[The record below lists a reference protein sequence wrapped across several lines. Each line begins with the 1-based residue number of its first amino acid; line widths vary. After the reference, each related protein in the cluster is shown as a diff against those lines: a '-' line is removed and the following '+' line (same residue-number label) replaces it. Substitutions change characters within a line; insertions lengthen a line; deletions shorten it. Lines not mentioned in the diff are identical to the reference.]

1 MTNRVITYMTLIAL
15 LALFQAAL
23 PNSADAAGPSFKG
36 KRVVVYIGTPPGG
49 GYDAY
54 GRTLARHIG
63 RYIPG
68 KPSIIAKNVP
78 AASGLVLANN
88 LYNRLPKDGTAIGV
102 FPRGQ
107 ITQPL
112 FGNKQARFDATKFNW
127 IGSINKDVSVCMVW
141 HTAQAQTTAEFLKKP
156 VIMGGSNPGGTNQ
169 TNPLVL
175 NNIIGANLRVV
186 AGYPGGADINLA
198 MERGEVEGRCGIS
211 WSSVKARTGKW
222 LEQKKIK
229 ILLQMSTFRHPEL
242 PNVPIV
248 TDFAKSDKDRQTLQ
262 LIFALGA
269 FGRPFMVPPGVPSD
283 TVKMLR
289 TAFMATMGDKKFL
302 AAARKR
308 KLEVQPVSGE
318 EVQRLIAKLY
328 AAPKDVVAA
337 AKDAQSNT
345 SKSRISQ
352 AKIPTVTVKGVIT
365 KVRRGGRRV
374 SFKGGGRKFKTSVS
388 GRRTKVTIDGKKAKR
403 SKLKVGMKCSF
414 TTRGSAAKAIAC

>member
-1 MTNRVITYMTLIAL
+1 M
-15 LALFQAAL
+15 
-23 PNSADAAGPSFKG
+23 
-36 KRVVVYIGTPPGG
+36 
-49 GYDAY
+49 
-54 GRTLARHIG
+54 
-63 RYIPG
+63 
-68 KPSIIAKNVP
+68 
-78 AASGLVLANN
+78 
-88 LYNRLPKDGTAIGV
+88 
-102 FPRGQ
+102 
-107 ITQPL
+107 
-112 FGNKQARFDATKFNW
+112 
-127 IGSINKDVSVCMVW
+127 
-141 HTAQAQTTAEFLKKP
+141 
-156 VIMGGSNPGGTNQ
+156 
-169 TNPLVL
+169 
-175 NNIIGANLRVV
+175 
-186 AGYPGGADINLA
+186 
-198 MERGEVEGRCGIS
+198 
-211 WSSVKARTGKW
+211 
-222 LEQKKIK
+222 
-229 ILLQMSTFRHPEL
+229 
-242 PNVPIV
+242 
-248 TDFAKSDKDRQTLQ
+248 DFAKSDKDRQTLQ

-337 AKDAQSNT
+337 GKDAQSNT

>member
-1 MTNRVITYMTLIAL
+1 MAYRLTTFAIMVAV
-15 LALFQAAL
+15 LAFFQAA
-23 PNSADAAGPSFKG
+23 PADAAGPSFKG

-49 GYDAY
+49 GYDSYA
-54 GRTLARHIG
+54 RTLARHIG

-68 KPSIIAKNVP
+68 KPSVISKNVP

-112 FGNKQARFDATKFNW
+112 FGNKQARFSSPKFNW
-127 IGSINKDVSVCMVW
+127 LGSINKDVSVCMVW
-141 HTAQAQTTAEFLKKP
+141 HTAKAQTTAEFLKKP
-156 VIMGGSNPGGTNQ
+156 VIMGGGNAGATNQ

-175 NNIIGANLRVV
+175 NNIVGANLRVV
-186 AGYPGGADINLA
+186 AGYPGGSDINLA

-222 LEQKKIK
+222 LRQKKIK
-229 ILLQMSTFRHPEL
+229 VLLQMSTFRHPEL
-242 PNVPIV
+242 PNVPMV
-248 TDFAKSDKDRQTLQ
+248 TDFAKSKKDRQALR

-269 FGRPFMVPPGVPSD
+269 FGRPFMAPPGVPAG

-289 TAFMATMGDKKFL
+289 AAFMATLGDKKFL

-318 EVQRLIAKLY
+318 EVQRLIAQLY
-328 AAPKDVVAA
+328 AAPQDVVDAA
-337 AKDAQSNT
+337 RDAQSNT
-345 SKSRISQ
+345 SNSRISQ
-352 AKIPTVTVKGVIT
+352 ANIPTVKVKGVIT
-365 KVRRGGRRV
+365 KVGRGGRRV
-374 SFKGGGRKFKTSVS
+374 SFKGGGKKYNTGVS
-388 GRRTKVTIDGKKAKR
+388 GRGTKVTIEGKKAKR
-403 SKLKVGMKCSF
+403 SKLKKGMKCTF